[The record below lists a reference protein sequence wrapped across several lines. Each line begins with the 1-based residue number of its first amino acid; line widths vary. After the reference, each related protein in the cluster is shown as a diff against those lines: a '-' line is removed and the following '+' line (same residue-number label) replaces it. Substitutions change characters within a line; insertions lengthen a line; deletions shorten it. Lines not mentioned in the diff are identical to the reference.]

1 MTNQAITQQTLDNGL
16 TVLAVENPAA
26 DIVACRVF
34 LKAGSRCEPLEK
46 AGLSHLLST
55 VITKGTQSLS
65 SIEIAE
71 KVESVGA
78 SLGASAGT
86 DYFLMSLKTVGSD
99 FLPMLQLMGE
109 IICQPSFPE
118 AEVELE
124 RHLTLQNIRSQQE
137 QPFNVAFDQ
146 LRGMM
151 YPNHP
156 YGVSILGTPETAANL
171 TSEDLIRYHKAYFRP
186 ENMVVSICGRIKP
199 KQALEAVQGV
209 FGDWHNAEAQPDFPR
224 LPTPTASPQ
233 RQTITQDTQQAI
245 VILGYLTPRVNDPDY
260 ATLKLLNTYLG
271 NGLSSRLF
279 VELRE
284 KRGLAYDVSSFY
296 PTRLDP
302 SVFAVY
308 MGTAPENGAIAIS
321 GLQQEVDRLTQTLL
335 TSDELQAAKNKLL
348 GQYALGKQT
357 NAEIAQVYGWYE
369 ILGLGLEFDTQF
381 QQRVSQVTSEEA
393 LEVAKR
399 HFTQPYISLVS
410 PQRVH

>member
-1 MTNQAITQQTLDNGL
+1 MTKAIIQQTLANGL
-16 TVLAVENPAA
+16 TLLAVENPAA
-26 DIVACRVF
+26 DIVACRIF
-34 LKAGSRCEPLEK
+34 LKAGSRCELLEK

-86 DYFLMSLKTVGSD
+86 DYLLMSLKTVGSD
-99 FLPMLQLMGE
+99 FLSMLQLLGE
-109 IICQPSFPE
+109 IIRQPSFPVE
-118 AEVELE
+118 EVELE
-124 RHLTLQNIRSQQE
+124 RHLTLQTIRSQQE

-146 LRGMM
+146 LRRMM
-151 YPNHP
+151 YPHHP
-156 YGVSILGTPETAANL
+156 YGVSILGTRDTVASLTAP
-171 TSEDLIRYHKAYFRP
+171 DLRNHHAAYFRP
-186 ENMVVSICGRIKP
+186 ENMVVSICGRITP
-199 KQALEAVQGV
+199 ERAFEAVKEV
-209 FGDWHNAEAQPDFPR
+209 FGDWQNPDPQPDFPS
-224 LPTPTASPQ
+224 LPVLYASPQ
-233 RQTITQDTQQAI
+233 QQTVTQATQQAI
-245 VILGYLTPRVNDPDY
+245 VILGYLTPSVNDPDY
-260 ATLKLLNTYLG
+260 AALKLLSAYLG

-302 SVFAVY
+302 SIFAVY
-308 MGTAPENGAIAIS
+308 MGTAPENSAIAIA

-335 TSDELQAAKNKLL
+335 TPDELQAAKNKLL

-369 ILGLGLEFDTQF
+369 ILGLGLEFDTYF
-381 QQRVSQVTSEEA
+381 QQAVDQVTAEEA
-393 LEVAKR
+393 LAVAKR
-399 HFTQPYISLVS
+399 HFIQPYISLVS
-410 PQRVH
+410 PYPPS